1 MHLRTATLD
10 DVPALHDLWRRAFD
24 APLMVPV
31 HETDAGR
38 LGRTV
43 VAVDAGRV
51 LASVYWVPREI
62 GAPDGGTLLA
72 GGVANVASAPEA
84 RGRGLV
90 RGALAVAVEQMTAAG
105 ADVSLLFTGTPD
117 VYRSSG
123 WETFDVPVLRGAPRL
138 APDADAR
145 GGDAPDEGSRDED
158 GHGDV
163 AGDGASAPAVRVDR
177 LPGVPWPAWS
187 PALAWEQLAAL
198 HDALDTT
205 AAGRRPL
212 ATRRTAEH
220 WERRIPLW
228 YSGAEVLTA
237 RSAEGDVLGY
247 VVLEPGAR
255 SLSVRELGVDPAS
268 PVATRTT
275 DALARATCDRAR
287 HHDVDE
293 VEVRLPA
300 HPVTGRFATAVLA
313 DPVPGVDRT
322 GMLRPVGAD
331 RALVDDLRATTTDG
345 RAGFHWPGD
354 YL

>member
-1 MHLRTATLD
+1 MHLRTATPD

-43 VAVDAGRV
+43 VADDAGRV

-90 RGALAVAVEQMTAAG
+90 RRALAVAVEQMAAAG

-163 AGDGASAPAVRVDR
+163 AVDGAGAPAVRVDR
-177 LPGVPWPAWS
+177 LPGMPWPAWS
-187 PALAWEQLAAL
+187 PAPRVAA
-198 HDALDTT
+198 ARR
-205 AAGRRPL
+205 AARRP
-212 ATRRTAEH
+212 
-220 WERRIPLW
+220 
-228 YSGAEVLTA
+228 
-237 RSAEGDVLGY
+237 
-247 VVLEPGAR
+247 
-255 SLSVRELGVDPAS
+255 
-268 PVATRTT
+268 
-275 DALARATCDRAR
+275 R
-287 HHDVDE
+287 H
-293 VEVRLPA
+293 
-300 HPVTGRFATAVLA
+300 
-313 DPVPGVDRT
+313 
-322 GMLRPVGAD
+322 
-331 RALVDDLRATTTDG
+331 DG
-345 RAGFHWPGD
+345 RGPPAARDAPHRGALGATHPPLVLRRGAAHGA
-354 YL
+354 LGGG